1 MAIQDPD
8 TGGRVVAMR
17 KCSYTT
23 RGGSPCSS
31 AATGSNG
38 GCFQHDP
45 DFELARRRNA
55 RKGGQRGGRG
65 RTAPGTLDLARLQ
78 RRFETL
84 ADKVLSGE
92 VDKGNGAVVAQLLNG
107 ARACVIGSAK
117 IREVE
122 EFEERLTE
130 LERQRGMS

>member
-1 MAIQDPD
+1 MARCRFNKRD
-8 TGGRVVAMR
+8 
-17 KCSYTT
+17 
-23 RGGSPCSS
+23 GSPC
-31 AATGSNG
+31 AGVAMGSHG
-38 GCFQHDP
+38 GCFAHDP

-84 ADKVLSGE
+84 ADKVLAGE

-107 ARACVIGSAK
+107 ARACIVASAK
-117 IREVE
+117 VQETV

-130 LERQRGMS
+130 LERRRELS